1 METMKIKQGLSTAF
15 HPQSD
20 GQTEILNQILE
31 QYLRSYVNYQQD
43 DWVEWLPLA
52 QWAYNSSE
60 IDNMKMSPFRANY
73 GFDPVI
79 ETHATRNV
87 NAPAATAHAAT
98 ITEIQKQLQQEWIFL
113 QNRMKHYADKK
124 RLPAPIL
131 EEGHK
136 VYLIRK
142 NIKTKRPSDKLD
154 WKKIGPFLIKRKI
167 SNTNYELALPDGMRI
182 HPIFHISLL
191 EKAPD
196 DITVTTD
203 IVVENNDEYEIEKI
217 LKARGSIKKREYLIK
232 WKGYPNSENTW
243 EPIKNLENC
252 SGLLRRFHQQKAEG
266 PNPESHP
273 HQTESSRAQ

>member
-1 METMKIKQGLSTAF
+1 
-15 HPQSD
+15 
-20 GQTEILNQILE
+20 
-31 QYLRSYVNYQQD
+31 
-43 DWVEWLPLA
+43 
-52 QWAYNSSE
+52 
-60 IDNMKMSPFRANY
+60 MKMSPFKANY

-87 NAPAATAHAAT
+87 NAPAATAHAAA
-98 ITEIQKQLQQEWIFL
+98 ITDIQKQLQREWIFL
-113 QNRMKHYADKK
+113 QNRMKYYADKK

-167 SNTNYELALPDGMRI
+167 SNTNYELSLPDGMKI

-196 DITVTTD
+196 DVTVTTD
-203 IVVENNDEYEIEKI
+203 IVVENNDTYEIERI
-217 LKARGSIKKREYLIK
+217 LKARGNHKKREYLIK

-243 EPIKNLENC
+243 EPVKNLTGC
-252 SGLLRRFHQQKAEG
+252 LDLLRQFDKQRSTHQVPSQASAT
-266 PNPESHP
+266 NP
-273 HQTESSRAQ
+273 RK